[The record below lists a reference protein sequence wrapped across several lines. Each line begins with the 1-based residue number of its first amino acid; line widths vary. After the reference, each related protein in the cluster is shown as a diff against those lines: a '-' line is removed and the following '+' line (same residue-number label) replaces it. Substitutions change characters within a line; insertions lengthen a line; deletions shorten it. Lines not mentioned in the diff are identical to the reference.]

1 MRIFVQ
7 RPYLNI
13 HSNYDEIQSIRVR
26 NLDTKINVEIWAKCP
41 DWLEN
46 GVIAELDIEQA
57 ENLAYQLTRALS
69 IAKQRVNQ

>member
-13 HSNYDEIQSIRVR
+13 HSNYDKIKTIRVR
-26 NLDTKINVEIWAKCP
+26 NLDTVINLEIWADNP

-46 GVIAELDIEQA
+46 GVIADLDIEQA
-57 ENLAYQLTRALS
+57 ENLAYQLTRAVS